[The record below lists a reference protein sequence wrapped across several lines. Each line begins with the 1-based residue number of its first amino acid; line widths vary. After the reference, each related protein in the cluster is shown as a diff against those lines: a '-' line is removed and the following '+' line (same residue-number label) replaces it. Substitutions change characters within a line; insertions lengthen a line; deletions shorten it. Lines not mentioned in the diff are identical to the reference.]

1 MAGLIFWIIIFY
13 FIYKFLKNNLVA
25 PYTLLNQLFI
35 VQTFSN
41 VSNAYST
48 ASLSIIRADKSGTN
62 YIFGVKKDASLFSV
76 KDIELIYKFAQNLH
90 IHSIVLAVR
99 TPISNTNS
107 IYRKIKEY
115 NIEIWDQQ
123 KLLALSKVNSSYD
136 GSSNYNVLRTSDVS
150 DDHCKI
156 DSNSFDPIQENFVK
170 THSLLSGLFDKPD
183 RL

>member
-1 MAGLIFWIIIFY
+1 MVALIFWIIILY
-13 FIYKFLKNNLVA
+13 FIYKSVKNNLVS
-25 PYTLLNQLFI
+25 PFTLLNQLLV
-35 VQTFSN
+35 VQNFSN

-62 YIFGVKKDASLFSV
+62 FIFGVKKDASLFSV

-90 IHSIVLAVR
+90 IHTVILAVK

-115 NIEIWDQQ
+115 KIEIWDQQ
-123 KLLALSKVNSSYD
+123 KLLALSTEKSSYD
-136 GSSNYNVLRTSDVS
+136 NFNKYSVLKTSDVS

-156 DSNSFDPIQENFVK
+156 DPSSFDPIQENYVK
-170 THSLLSGLFDKPD
+170 THSLFSGFFDKPD
-183 RL
+183 HL